1 MRGTR
6 NVVILVIMGYGYDNM
21 IQYLV
26 TQFDKYK
33 YLNAIT
39 HVAIYVL
46 NSNNLYLNKIS
57 CCVQVYFVILACSFR
72 IQHATNALLQKNLN
86 GKFLELLPTLRVPGG
101 HEIVAEKLR

>member
-1 MRGTR
+1 
-6 NVVILVIMGYGYDNM
+6 M

-46 NSNNLYLNKIS
+46 NSNNLYLNKIKS
-57 CCVQVYFVILACSFR
+57 HVVYNKFILSFLHVHLEFNMR
-72 IQHATNALLQKNLN
+72 QTHFCKKNLN